1 MTLEDLK
8 GYLLFK
14 VGTNRDGW
22 FTNEDLRDGWFFDSV
37 GSKVIQKIREES
49 H

>member
-8 GYLLFK
+8 SYLLLK

-22 FTNEDLRDGWFFDSV
+22 FTNEDLGDGCFFDSL
-37 GSKVIQKIREES
+37 GSKVIQKVREES
-49 H
+49 R